1 MEAQSLGVRLHLRA
15 GALNSSLFTLHSPL
29 NMQASELTLIP
40 LRHLRVLPNNPRTV
54 TQAKLNQLCDS
65 IRENGFYAHRA
76 LAVEPIPG
84 TPDYYVLDGN
94 QRKKALARL
103 KRKAAPCII
112 YTDLTEEE
120 RAPIFEKNLLKDGF
134 HLKQWNK

>member
-1 MEAQSLGVRLHLRA
+1 M
-15 GALNSSLFTLHSPL
+15 TT
-29 NMQASELTLIP
+29 SEVTLIP

-84 TPDYYVLDGN
+84 TKGSCKQGSLSDPFPASPRGWE
-94 QRKKALARL
+94 KAYPRHLP
-103 KRKAAPCII
+103 KGKG
-112 YTDLTEEE
+112 EE
-120 RAPIFEKNLLKDGF
+120 RLLIERIKRII
-134 HLKQWNK
+134 

>member
-1 MEAQSLGVRLHLRA
+1 M
-15 GALNSSLFTLHSPL
+15 TT
-29 NMQASELTLIP
+29 SEVTLIP

-103 KRKAAPCII
+103 KQVVHVGEYMNRGRREGKGK
-112 YTDLTEEE
+112 
-120 RAPIFEKNLLKDGF
+120 RV
-134 HLKQWNK
+134 

>member
-1 MEAQSLGVRLHLRA
+1 M
-15 GALNSSLFTLHSPL
+15 TT
-29 NMQASELTLIP
+29 SEVTLIP

-94 QRKKALARL
+94 QRKKPKGKNEHALGSAAFT
-103 KRKAAPCII
+103 KATA
-112 YTDLTEEE
+112 D
-120 RAPIFEKNLLKDGF
+120 
-134 HLKQWNK
+134 